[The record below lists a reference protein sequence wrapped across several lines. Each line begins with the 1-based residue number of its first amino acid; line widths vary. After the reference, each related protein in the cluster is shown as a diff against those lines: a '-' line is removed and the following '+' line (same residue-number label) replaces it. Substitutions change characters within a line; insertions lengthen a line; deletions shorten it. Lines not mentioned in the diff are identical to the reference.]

1 MASAHLDVYQ
11 APKIVTGLQTTI
23 MKRAGDTGFIVTCS
37 AAGKPKPRVSWFKDG
52 VEISAGESEIYQIS
66 TSEQVSTPNKG
77 YTVLSTLKF
86 AGQERIGGG
95 QLMPTDRGRYTCQFG
110 NEVAKTDTTM
120 LLRIEHSP
128 VVVHHHNRY
137 IMPQL

>member
-1 MASAHLDVYQ
+1 MCNLTDGTATETSVYTRVFVNNCRNDILFKTYKTIPSTAASSS
-11 APKIVTGLQTTI
+11 P
-23 MKRAGDTGFIVTCS
+23 
-37 AAGKPKPRVSWFKDG
+37 
-52 VEISAGESEIYQIS
+52 
-66 TSEQVSTPNKG
+66 QVSTPNKG

-128 VVVHHHNRY
+128 VVVHHHNR
-137 IMPQL
+137 

>member
-1 MASAHLDVYQ
+1 MKKTEFHLEPFSQ
-11 APKIVTGLQTTI
+11 LPTL
-23 MKRAGDTGFIVTCS
+23 
-37 AAGKPKPRVSWFKDG
+37 PP
-52 VEISAGESEIYQIS
+52 
-66 TSEQVSTPNKG
+66 QVSTPNKG

-128 VVVHHHNRY
+128 VVVHHHNR
-137 IMPQL
+137 